1 MAEGTIIPQ
10 VARPA
15 YTEVAASAAFPG
27 SFQREMGDIF
37 QRVLNLPKTGKL
49 VDWLEFLSALA

>member
-1 MAEGTIIPQ
+1 MAEGTIIPR

-37 QRVLNLPKTGKL
+37 RSPKFAQNGETL
-49 VDWLEFLSALA
+49 VGWLEFLSALA